1 MEQTQKD
8 NSKYTWLKKIGLA
21 GFLFFLAKGIL
32 WLVLFALLA
41 FGFLDETTA
50 EKIKNFFVF

>member
-1 MEQTQKD
+1 MKQTQKG
-8 NSKYTWLKKIGLA
+8 NEKYSWLKKIGLA